1 MWKLRRPDVPDFII
15 KSSEVRIVNTKYTA
29 ETAEEAVDMFWE
41 GADGVELSSF
51 VKDFYFESVKDA

>member
-1 MWKLRRPDVPDFII
+1 MPDFII